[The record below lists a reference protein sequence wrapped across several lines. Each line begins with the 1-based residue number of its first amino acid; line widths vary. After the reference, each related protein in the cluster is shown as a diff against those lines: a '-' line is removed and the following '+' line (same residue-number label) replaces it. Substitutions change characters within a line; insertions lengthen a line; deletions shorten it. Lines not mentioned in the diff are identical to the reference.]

1 MGRKFKQLTCDG
13 AFIAQF
19 ALDDFKTKYAGSVL
33 GFIWAFIQPIV
44 TVVIYWFIFQL
55 GFKNEGVGEY
65 PFILWLISG
74 LLPWFFVSDSIP
86 NATSCLVEYSYLV
99 KKVLFNINIL
109 PLARIV
115 SVLFVQLFLLVFTA
129 VFFIAYG
136 FMPSLHWLQ
145 IFYYV
150 VYMVLICVGV
160 SYFTSA
166 LYIFFRDILQIV
178 SIVLQVIF
186 WTTPVVWQSGI
197 FSEKIQNILSYNPL
211 MYPVRGY
218 RDALM
223 EGNWFWQYDL
233 GQTMYYWLIAI
244 VFCAVGV
251 FVFKTLKQHF
261 ADVL

>member
-1 MGRKFKQLTCDG
+1 MRKQINQLTCDG

-19 ALDDFKTKYAGSVL
+19 ALDDFKTKYAGSML
-33 GFIWAFIQPIV
+33 GFFWAFIQPIV

-115 SVLFVQLFLLVFTA
+115 SILFVQLFLLFFTA
-129 VFFIAYG
+129 IFFVAYG
-136 FMPSLHWLQ
+136 FMPSIHWLQ
-145 IFYYV
+145 IFYYI
-150 VYMVLICVGV
+150 VYIVLICVGV

-186 WTTPVVWQSGI
+186 WTTPIVWQSNI

-223 EGNWFWQYDL
+223 KGNWFWQYDF
-233 GQTMYYWLIAI
+233 GQTVYYWLIA
-244 VFCAVGV
+244 VLFCTAGI
-251 FVFKTLKQHF
+251 FVFRTLKHHF